1 MQRIFGLVG
10 KSLTHS
16 FSKRFFS
23 EKFSREGIKA
33 SYELFELEDI
43 TLLPDLV
50 AAYPNLEGFNI
61 TFPYKEKIIPYLDE
75 VSETAAVIGSV
86 NCVHIRAGKL
96 IGYNTDAYG
105 FEESLVPLLQ
115 QTCPLHA
122 LILGTG
128 GAAKT
133 AKYVLHHKLNIDSL
147 MVSRCTQNIP
157 VCVTYA
163 DISPQIIA
171 QHQLIIHATPL
182 GTYPNITDKPDLPYY
197 ALSAKNVC
205 YDMVYNP
212 PLTAFLA
219 AAQAQGATVK
229 NGYDMLVLQALESW
243 EIWNKG

>member
-23 EKFSREGIKA
+23 EKFSSEGINA
-33 SYELFELEDI
+33 RYELFELADI
-43 TLLPDLV
+43 ALLLDLV
-50 AAYPNLEGFNI
+50 AGFPKLEGLNI

-75 VSETAAVIGSV
+75 LSDTAAAIGAV
-86 NCVHIRAGKL
+86 NCVQIRAGKL
-96 IGYNTDAYG
+96 IGHNTDAYG
-105 FEESLVPLLQ
+105 FWKSLQPLLPNNK
-115 QTCPLHA
+115 PLNA

-133 AKYVLHHKLNIDSL
+133 AKYILHHKLNIDSL

-157 VCVTYA
+157 VCITYA

-182 GTYPNITDKPDLPYY
+182 GTYPNIADKPDLPYD
-197 ALSAKNVC
+197 ALSPKSIC

-219 AAQAQGATVK
+219 AAQAQGATIK

-243 EIWNKG
+243 AIWNQS